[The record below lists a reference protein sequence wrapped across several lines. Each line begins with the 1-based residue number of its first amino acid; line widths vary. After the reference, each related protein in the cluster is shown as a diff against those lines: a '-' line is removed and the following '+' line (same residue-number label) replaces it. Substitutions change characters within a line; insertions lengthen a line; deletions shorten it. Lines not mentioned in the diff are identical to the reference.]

1 MYPSRAMGNPR
12 GAPFRAPDARRLGL
26 FGGSFDPIHVGHLH
40 AARAASQA
48 FGLARVVF
56 VPARRSPFKPGREL
70 APAADRLE
78 MIRLAIRGEP
88 GFEASDLELERAG
101 PSYTIDTVR
110 ALPAALGVQGSAAI
124 HLILGSD
131 VLDGLAG
138 WREARALLE
147 RVQPVVV
154 LRASSWGDDEA
165 AIEAHLAEIERGL
178 GPALAAKVR
187 AGLLRLPPVP
197 ASSTDLRARLP
208 GLDAEVPDLPAGV
221 LAYIRA
227 HGLYGARA

>member
-1 MYPSRAMGNPR
+1 MSS
-12 GAPFRAPDARRLGL
+12 GASNLVPPGDVRLGL

-40 AARAASQA
+40 AARAARKA
-48 FGLARVVF
+48 FDLSRIVF
-56 VPARRSPFKPGREL
+56 VPARQSPFKPERRL
-70 APAADRLE
+70 ASGTDRME

-88 GFEASDLELERAG
+88 GFEALDLELGRSG

-110 ALPAALGVQGSAAI
+110 ALPAALGLPEDVPI

-131 VLDGLAG
+131 VLDGFAG

-154 LRASSWGDDEA
+154 FRPQGSRDGDERSSEA
-165 AIEAHLAEIERGL
+165 RLAELEREL
-178 GPALAAKVR
+178 GTDLARKVR
-187 AGLLRLPPVP
+187 AGYLRLPPVP
-197 ASSTDLRARLP
+197 VSASDLRARLP
-208 GLDAEVPDLPAGV
+208 GLAADVPDLPADV

-227 HGLYGARA
+227 RGLYGARA

>member
-1 MYPSRAMGNPR
+1 MGNPR
-12 GAPFRAPDARRLGL
+12 GAPFRAPDAHRLGL

-110 ALPAALGVQGSAAI
+110 ALPAALGVPESAAVHLMI

-154 LRASSWGDDEA
+154 LRASRSGDDEA